1 MYGST
6 CKAGTL
12 PAQIGPHIPIPML
25 TLARPQK
32 RALTQSLEEVA
43 ASLRHLPGFV
53 WLDTSGR
60 CPEVDRDGA
69 VSLLA
74 ACPLELVRGH
84 ISNIEPLERAA
95 ARLTGNPA
103 ASVDWGLPL
112 NGLIG
117 AVDYDGTYCFGLYS
131 QVVIYRH
138 RSGEWFETGD
148 LLSLAR
154 SDAALPDAPGV
165 ALEPELEA
173 AQFERM
179 VAEAQE
185 FIAAGDIY
193 QVNLAHRFS
202 AAWPAGG
209 DPFALYQRLRET
221 SPAPHAAY
229 LALGGR
235 TVLSSSPESFLKIS
249 GTMIRTR
256 PIKGTRPRFADPVA
270 DAASLRELITSP
282 KERAELVMITD
293 LLRNDLGMVCE
304 YGSMQV
310 TGLLQPET
318 YEQVHHLVSTVQGTL
333 RPGVSH
339 AQALAAC
346 FPGGSIT
353 GAPKKR
359 AREII
364 AALEPVPRGLYTGA
378 IGFLG
383 SNGES
388 HFSIAI
394 RTLCVEDG
402 RAHFHAG
409 AGIVADSV
417 PREEWRETLLKAAG
431 ILAAAGARN

>member
-1 MYGST
+1 
-6 CKAGTL
+6 
-12 PAQIGPHIPIPML
+12 ML
-25 TLARPQK
+25 TLVRPQY
-32 RALTQSLEEVA
+32 RALTQTPEEVA

-60 CPEVDRDGA
+60 CPDADRDGA

-74 ACPLELVRGH
+74 ACPLRVLRGH
-84 ISNIEPLERAA
+84 ISDPRPLDEALAFLNESNPLAA
-95 ARLTGNPA
+95 I
-103 ASVDWGLPL
+103 DWGLPL

-117 AVDYDGTYCFGLYS
+117 TVDYDGRYCFGLYR
-131 QVVIYRH
+131 QVVIFRH
-138 RSGEWFETGD
+138 RSAEWFETGD

-154 SDAALPDAPGV
+154 TG
-165 ALEPELEA
+165 EA
-173 AQFERM
+173 IP
-179 VAEAQE
+179 VAERLTFSPETGPGAYCHAVERAQE
-185 FIAAGDIY
+185 YIGAGDIY
-193 QVNLAHRFS
+193 QVNIAHRFR
-202 AAWPAGG
+202 AEWPQGA
-209 DPFALYQRLRET
+209 DPFAFYLRLREA

-229 LALGGR
+229 LSLDGR
-235 TVLSSSPESFLKIS
+235 TVLSSSPESFLKMS
-249 GTMIRTR
+249 GNGIRAR
-256 PIKGTRPRFADPVA
+256 PIKGTRPRFCDPVA
-270 DAASLRELITSP
+270 DERSLRELITSP

-293 LLRNDLGMVCE
+293 LLRNDLGMVCD
-304 YGSMQV
+304 YGSVRV

-339 AQALAAC
+339 AAALAAC

-364 AALEPVPRGLYTGA
+364 SELESCPRGLYTGA

-383 SNGES
+383 ANGES

-394 RTLCVEDG
+394 RTVTVEDG
-402 RAHFHAG
+402 EAAFHTG

-417 PREEWRETLLKAAG
+417 PESEWEETLHKAAG
-431 ILAAAGARN
+431 ILAAAEG